1 MRKHSRQT
9 GALLAG
15 LGLGAALM
23 YMLDPRRGARRRAL
37 VRDRASSTLR
47 TGRREFRRRAE
58 DLKHRAEGAVAEL
71 KGHLRERKNG
81 TVDDDQLTE
90 RVRAELG
97 HKVNHASALEVT
109 ARDGIV
115 TLGGQIPREELP
127 AALATVRK
135 VRGVEQVRDELR
147 VNQEGTGRET

>member
-1 MRKHSRQT
+1 MRKHSSST

-23 YMLDPRRGARRRAL
+23 YILDPRRGARRRAL
-37 VRDRASSTLR
+37 LRDQANSALR

-58 DLKHRAEGAVAEL
+58 DLKHRAEGAMAEL
-71 KGHLRERKNG
+71 RGRLRERKDG
-81 TVDDDQLTE
+81 AIDDDRLTE

-97 HKVNHASALEVT
+97 HKVSHLSALEVR

-115 TLGGQIPREELP
+115 TLAGRIPREELP
-127 AALATVRK
+127 DALATVRK
-135 VRGVEQVRDELR
+135 VRGVEQVRDELQ
-147 VNQEGTGRET
+147 VQPTAP

>member
-1 MRKHSRQT
+1 MRKHSNQT

-23 YMLDPRRGARRRAL
+23 YILDPKRGARRRAL
-37 VRDRASSTLR
+37 LRDQASSALR
-47 TGRREFRRRAE
+47 TGRREFRRRTE

-71 KGHLRERKNG
+71 RGRLRERKDG
-81 TVDDDQLTE
+81 TVDDEQLAE

-97 HKVNHASALEVT
+97 HKVHHTSALEVS
-109 ARDGIV
+109 AQDGIV
-115 TLGGQIPREELP
+115 TLAGMIPREELP
-127 AALATVRK
+127 DALATARK

-147 VNQEGTGRET
+147 VGL

>member
-1 MRKHSRQT
+1 MRKHSNHT

-23 YMLDPRRGARRRAL
+23 YVLDPKRGARRRAL
-37 VRDRASSTLR
+37 IRDQANSALR
-47 TGRREFRRRAE
+47 TGRREFRRRTE

-71 KGHLRERKNG
+71 RGRFKERNNG
-81 TVDDDQLTE
+81 AVDDEQLAE

-97 HKVNHASALEVT
+97 HKVHHTSALDVT
-109 ARDGIV
+109 AHDGIV
-115 TLGGQIPREELP
+115 TLAGQIPREELP
-127 AALATVRK
+127 DVLATAKR

-147 VNQEGTGRET
+147 VGL